1 MLSLYLMCLVFGGV
15 LLALSLF
22 AGGDADVEMDA
33 ELEVDASGVDSEA
46 VGEGV
51 GAAAR
56 FLSFRD
62 LVFFAAFFGLSGTL
76 FTLLGVGSA
85 VTLLAALGVGVTAG
99 AVVHHLMAYLRN
111 SESGAP
117 ASLSNLEGALGEIV
131 VGVSGPRPGK
141 VSVGAGDRTHQLLA
155 TAHEAAEV
163 SEFRTGDKVL
173 IVRIEDGVARVAE
186 ATFLG

>member
-15 LLALSLF
+15 LLALSVF

-33 ELEVDASGVDSEA
+33 ELDVDASGADSEA
-46 VGEGV
+46 LGEGV

-76 FTLLGVGSA
+76 FTLLGVGFT
-85 VTLLAALGVGVTAG
+85 VTLLTALGVGAVAG
-99 AVVHHLMAYLRN
+99 VVVHRLMDYLRS
-111 SESGAP
+111 SESGAL
-117 ASLSNLEGALGEIV
+117 ASLSDLEGAFGEIV
-131 VGVSGPRPGK
+131 VGVSGSKSGK

-163 SEFRTGDKVL
+163 GEFRAGDQVL
-173 IVRIEDGVARVAE
+173 IVRIDNGVARVAE
-186 ATFLG
+186 ATFLS